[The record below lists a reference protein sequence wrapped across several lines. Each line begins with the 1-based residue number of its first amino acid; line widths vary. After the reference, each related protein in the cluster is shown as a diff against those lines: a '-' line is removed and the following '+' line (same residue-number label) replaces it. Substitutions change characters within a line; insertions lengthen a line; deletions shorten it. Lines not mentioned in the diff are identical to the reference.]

1 MADNVQSDRVQAMA
15 DERRTAILAL
25 ARKLADQKA
34 HYLWGAEGQTPS
46 SRAPYYFAP
55 VSVGSDPATFKS
67 TTFGAAWLH
76 DATGSPFV
84 CAGRCFDAAP
94 SPAAAIIAHPE
105 TDPKLKEFV
114 EKYHK
119 THPSQYTYP
128 EPLTPRVIV
137 GSGDGEPMDYTT
149 GTPRH
154 LAGTLVWGE
163 SCNGKQHFDCG
174 GFIRWVVKQVCG
186 MSIAGVSTNP
196 TQQNALGQPMGR
208 FLTKDDTVMKADILV
223 YPGHIAFAT
232 GEPALKYDPKGRYK
246 VAQADCATNGVNY
259 NATHPAD
266 NTSCVRL
273 SDSTLIG
280 SVFAS
285 AVRAAVDGFS
295 LRPNA

>member
-1 MADNVQSDRVQAMA
+1 MADTVQSDRVQTMA

-25 ARKLADQKA
+25 AKQLADQKA

-55 VSVGSDPATFKS
+55 VSVSSDPAAFKS

-84 CAGRCFDAAP
+84 CAGRCFAAS
-94 SPAAAIIAHPE
+94 SPAAAVIAHPE
-105 TDPKLKEFV
+105 TDPKLKDFV
-114 EKYHK
+114 AKYHK

-163 SCNGKQHFDCG
+163 SCNGKLHFDCG

-186 MSIAGVSTNP
+186 MSIAGISTNP
-196 TQQNALGQPMGR
+196 TQQNPLGQPMGR
-208 FLTKDDTVMKADILV
+208 VLTKDDTVMKADILV

-232 GEPALKYDPKGRYK
+232 GDPALKYDPKGRYN
-246 VAQADCATNGVNY
+246 VAQADCATNGVTYGTPHN
-259 NATHPAD
+259 AD
-266 NTSCVRL
+266 NTSGIRL

-285 AVRAAVDGFS
+285 AVRAAMGGFS
-295 LRPNA
+295 LRPSA